1 MKKYTVLTFLTFL
14 NSSDKPSDVE
24 LMLQKNKAQNAKNRR
39 KKNQDS
45 EEINDM
51 DNKISMIISEM
62 KNVAAV
68 CILLITYLIDTLNKF
83 SNALKEDR
91 AANEKSLTTLQK
103 IKMLPTVM
111 NMLQK

>member
-1 MKKYTVLTFLTFL
+1 
-14 NSSDKPSDVE
+14 
-24 LMLQKNKAQNAKNRR
+24 MLQKSKAQNAKNRR

-68 CILLITYLIDTLNKF
+68 SGQQFLIKWNKF
-83 SNALKEDR
+83 
-91 AANEKSLTTLQK
+91 Q
-103 IKMLPTVM
+103 I
-111 NMLQK
+111 